1 MMNLERSLALY
12 KLLALPDPPELR
24 RRHILRFHGKPDR
37 FQQIPVIMQAFVQA
51 KLLAIEGNTESQA
64 YLRAPATIRA
74 TPPATAAMP
83 STGGSGTVFC
93 RSAVA

>member
-1 MMNLERSLALY
+1 MNLERSLALY

-37 FQQIPVIMQAFVQA
+37 FQQIPMIMQAFVQA
-51 KLLAIEGNTESQA
+51 KLLAIEDDTESAQA
-64 YLRAPATIRA
+64 YLRAPATISA
-74 TPPATAAMP
+74 TPPATAAIP